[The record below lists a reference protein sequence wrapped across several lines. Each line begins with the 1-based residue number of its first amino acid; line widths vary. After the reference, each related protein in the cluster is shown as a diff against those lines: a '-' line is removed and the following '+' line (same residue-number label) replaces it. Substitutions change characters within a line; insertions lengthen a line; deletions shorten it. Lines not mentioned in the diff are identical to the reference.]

1 MSENILSLKKKKRK
15 QKQQKKTT
23 TKNQEKK
30 KKKKK
35 KKKTLKE
42 YRILHH
48 ALRVYFALKI
58 GVL

>member
-35 KKKTLKE
+35 KKTLKE